1 MTTGW
6 ADPTIPPAPIVD
18 YYERVCRRDGGIE
31 KTQSYFRLFCIPG
44 CAHGGGRGRA
54 MTASPGGKMMR
65 DLLVG
70 WREGGKAPESITVSA
85 EQGVGAMPVASYP
98 GLFVKDA
105 SGRWSVRQTP
115 RGVAPIGGHCLDTSC
130 EVGE

>member
-1 MTTGW
+1 MTVGW
-6 ADPTIPPAPIVD
+6 EDQTVPPAPIVD
-18 YYERVCRRDGGIE
+18 YSERVCRRDGGIE
-31 KTQSYFRLFCIPG
+31 NTKSYFRMFCIPG
-44 CAHGGGRGRA
+44 CAHGGGKGRA

-85 EQGVGAMPVASYP
+85 GQGVGTMPVAPYP

-105 SGRWSVRQTP
+105 SGRWSVRQAE
-115 RGVAPIGGHCLDTSC
+115 RGVMPISDICLETLL
-130 EVGE
+130 EVGR